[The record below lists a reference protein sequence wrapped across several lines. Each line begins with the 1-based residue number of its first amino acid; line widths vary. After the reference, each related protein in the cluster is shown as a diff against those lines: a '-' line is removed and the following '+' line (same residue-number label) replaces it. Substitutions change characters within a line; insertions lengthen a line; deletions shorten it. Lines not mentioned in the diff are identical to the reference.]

1 MKIAVEFDGTMAED
15 NYPEIGEL
23 FPGVIDSLT
32 DLKGS
37 GHELILLTKRAYC
50 DIDQNGKDT
59 LTDVIDFFKAF
70 DIEFDYIN
78 TLLNKCDFIITSKSI
93 NSPDFKV
100 FWAEGNF
107 NNFQTSVNG
116 SLAINLINR
125 KVFNYLNIDRDKALS
140 KTQKKESV
148 QARQI
153 AMYFSREFTGRNLA
167 YIGKEIGGKDHAT
180 VLHSCKTVNNLIETD
195 KKYKEQIEN
204 IRDEIKMCNIQ
215 VFKKELQ
222 NPEISENKIINT
234 YI

>member
-1 MKIAVEFDGTMAED
+1 MKIAIEFDGTMAED
-15 NYPEIGEL
+15 NYPEIGGL
-23 FPGVIDSLT
+23 FPGVIDSLS

-37 GHELILLTKRAYC
+37 GHELVLLTKRAYC

-59 LTDVIDFFKAF
+59 LTNVIDLFKVF

-107 NNFQTSVNG
+107 NNFQTLVNG

-153 AMYFSREFTGRNLA
+153 AMYFSIEFTKHSLA
-167 YIGKEIGGKDHAT
+167 YIGKEIGGKKHST
-180 VLHSCKTVNNLIETD
+180 VIHSYRTVNNLIETD

-204 IRDEIKMCNIQ
+204 IRAEIKMCNIQ
-215 VFKKELQ
+215 SFKKELQ
-222 NPEISENKIINT
+222 NTEINENKIINT